1 MSRSSA
7 QVTLTKSV
15 KVGQVCACF
24 NLRKA
29 ARAVTQLYEEM
40 IRPSGLRGT
49 QFALLVATKNLE
61 PVTVKR
67 LAKAMVMDR
76 TTLTRDLKPLEKQGL
91 LTVEVGEDRRER
103 KVTLTLQGQQVLA
116 RALPLWEKAQARV
129 EKGLGQE
136 RLQRLL
142 TDLSAAVT
150 VTKV

>member
-1 MSRSSA
+1 MPSSSA
-7 QVTLTKSV
+7 QVALTKSV

-40 IRPSGLRGT
+40 LRPSGLRGT

-116 RALPLWEKAQARV
+116 RALPLWEKAQARI

-142 TDLSAAVT
+142 TDLSAAVA
-150 VTKV
+150 VTKT